1 MKTSPHLAV
10 SRQFLGALSL
20 SCAAA
25 LPAYA
30 AIPAAPLITEIFV
43 NKNGVL
49 GLAWNPIVNAAS
61 VRVQVQTTG
70 AQSFCKLDATK
81 PVGCVVNQAVAL
93 KGPLAPALNTGIS
106 VAAYNSGN
114 VFVRLAAVDSTGK
127 NWSYTNWIAAPRYLG
142 LTSGGKAWPLPS
154 VESGKSLT
162 VSATISNTTSMMDL
176 WAFDINGNLP
186 AKSRS
191 GVNFTVTPVPIG
203 NQAWVLKSKSGAGGL
218 VVDQGTVPVVAASV
232 TAQQLGQMML
242 GNNYSGITLPYLE
255 YYSGGPLGG
264 GKFGG
269 YHPGIDYR
277 ASMRTPVYSPV
288 SGYVQKVDSLG
299 YGQVGIKIDGTS
311 TGFIFIHLASINVKV
326 SQYVS
331 KGCLIGYSGKTGAT
345 DPHLHVEAREGAYN
359 GAFYF
364 KDKKAIGVNKDP
376 ASVVKGYSAPSRLP
390 C

>member
-1 MKTSPHLAV
+1 MKTSPHLAG

-30 AIPAAPLITEIFV
+30 AIPATPLITEIFV

-49 GLAWNPIVNAAS
+49 GLAWNPVVNAAS

-70 AQSFCKLDATK
+70 AKSFCKLDATK

>member
-1 MKTSPHLAV
+1 MKTSPHLAG

-30 AIPAAPLITEIFV
+30 AIPATPLITEIFV

-49 GLAWNPIVNAAS
+49 GLAWNPVVNAAS

-70 AQSFCKLDATK
+70 AKSFCKLDATK

-127 NWSYTNWIAAPRYLG
+127 NWLYTNWIAAPRYLG

>member
-1 MKTSPHLAV
+1 MKTSPHLAG

-30 AIPAAPLITEIFV
+30 AIPATPLITEIFV

-49 GLAWNPIVNAAS
+49 GLAWNPVVNAAS

-70 AQSFCKLDATK
+70 AKSFCKLDATK

-264 GKFGG
+264 VNLVD
-269 YHPGIDYR
+269 ITR
-277 ASMRTPVYSPV
+277 A
-288 SGYVQKVDSLG
+288 
-299 YGQVGIKIDGTS
+299 
-311 TGFIFIHLASINVKV
+311 
-326 SQYVS
+326 
-331 KGCLIGYSGKTGAT
+331 LII
-345 DPHLHVEAREGAYN
+345 VRQ
-359 GAFYF
+359 
-364 KDKKAIGVNKDP
+364 
-376 ASVVKGYSAPSRLP
+376 
-390 C
+390 

>member
-30 AIPAAPLITEIFV
+30 AIPATPLITEIFV

-49 GLAWNPIVNAAS
+49 GLAWNPVVNAAS

-70 AQSFCKLDATK
+70 AKSFCKLDATK

-142 LTSGGKAWPLPS
+142 LTSGGKAWPLAS
-154 VESGKSLT
+154 VEPGRSVT
-162 VSATISNTTSMMDL
+162 VSATMANTTALMAL

-186 AKSRS
+186 SKSRS
-191 GVNFTVTPVPIG
+191 GVNFTVTPMPVG
-203 NQAWVLKSKSGAGGL
+203 NQAWVLKSKSGSAGL
-218 VVDQGTVPVVAASV
+218 VVDQGTVPVAELTALKFMIPGYYWDYKINKPSGACQPQCV
-232 TAQQLGQMML
+232 TFVKQNSGLPDGL
-242 GNNYSGITLPYLE
+242 GN
-255 YYSGGPLGG
+255 
-264 GKFGG
+264 
-269 YHPGIDYR
+269 
-277 ASMRTPVYSPV
+277 AV
-288 SGYVQKVDSLG
+288 
-299 YGQVGIKIDGTS
+299 
-311 TGFIFIHLASINVKV
+311 A
-326 SQYVS
+326 YVS
-331 KGCLIGYSGKTGAT
+331 ASLPGFGILQA
-345 DPHLHVEAREGAYN
+345 N
-359 GAFYF
+359 GASTEKPKPGDILVFSGPSAYGHVALVESVNLAAGTITRVATNENLKCGF
-364 KDKKAIGVNKDP
+364 SRVTGRLQRSAEGVYTIIWTDS
-376 ASVVKGYSAPSRLP
+376 ASTWKFAGWRPKV
-390 C
+390 

>member
-49 GLAWNPIVNAAS
+49 GLAWNPVVNAAS

-70 AQSFCKLDATK
+70 AKSFCKLDATK

-242 GNNYSGITLPYLE
+242 GNNYSGITLPYLG

>member
-1 MKTSPHLAV
+1 MNPNFNIASLG
-10 SRQFLGALSL
+10 RLLGALSL
-20 SCAAA
+20 ACAAA
-25 LPAYA
+25 LPAHA
-30 AIPAAPLITEIFV
+30 AIPATPLVTEIFV

-49 GLAWNPIVNAAS
+49 GLAWNPIANAAS
-61 VRVQVQTTG
+61 VRVQVQTSG
-70 AQSFCKLDATK
+70 AAAYCKLDATK
-81 PVGCVVNQAVAL
+81 PAGCLVNQIVTL

-106 VAAYNSGN
+106 VAAYNGGN
-114 VFVRLAAVDSTGK
+114 VVVRLVAIDSTGK
-127 NWSYTNWIAAPRYLG
+127 NWRSTGWIAAPRYRG
-142 LTSGGKAWPLPS
+142 MTSGGKAWPLAS

-191 GVNFTVTPVPIG
+191 GVNFTVTPVPVG
-203 NQAWVLKSKSGAGGL
+203 NQAWVLKSKSGANGL

-232 TAQQLGQMML
+232 TAQQLGLMML
-242 GNNYSGITLPYLE
+242 GNNYSKITLPYLE

-269 YHPGIDYR
+269 HHPGIDYR
-277 ASMRTPVYSPV
+277 ASMNTPVYSPV

-299 YGQVGIKIDGTS
+299 YGQVGVKIDGTS
-311 TGFIFIHLASINVKV
+311 TGFIFVHLASINVKV

-345 DPHLHVEAREGAYN
+345 APHLHVEAREGAYN

-364 KDKKAIGVNKDP
+364 KDNKAVGVNKDP

>member
-30 AIPAAPLITEIFV
+30 AIPATPLITEIFV

-49 GLAWNPIVNAAS
+49 GLAWNPVVNAAS

-70 AQSFCKLDATK
+70 AKSFCKLDATK

-142 LTSGGKAWPLPS
+142 LTSGGKAWPLAS
-154 VESGKSLT
+154 VEPGRSVT
-162 VSATISNTTSMMDL
+162 VSATMANTTALMAL

-186 AKSRS
+186 SKSRS
-191 GVNFTVTPVPIG
+191 GVNFTVTPMPVG
-203 NQAWVLKSKSGAGGL
+203 NQAWVLKSKSGGL
-218 VVDQGTVPVVAASV
+218 VVDQGSILVNELAALKFTVPAYSWDKAINACQPQCVTFVKQNSGLTASV
-232 TAQQLGQMML
+232 GHAAAYASASLPGF
-242 GNNYSGITLPYLE
+242 GILQRNGAGTNKP
-255 YYSGGPLGG
+255 
-264 GKFGG
+264 K
-269 YHPGIDYR
+269 PGDILVF
-277 ASMRTPVYSPV
+277 S
-288 SGYVQKVDSLG
+288 
-299 YGQVGIKIDGTS
+299 GTS
-311 TGFIFIHLASINVKV
+311 AYGHVALVESVNLAAGTITRVATNENLKCGFSRVTGRLQRSAEGVYTIIWTDSASTWKFAGWRPKV
-326 SQYVS
+326 
-331 KGCLIGYSGKTGAT
+331 
-345 DPHLHVEAREGAYN
+345 
-359 GAFYF
+359 
-364 KDKKAIGVNKDP
+364 
-376 ASVVKGYSAPSRLP
+376 
-390 C
+390 